1 MAKIY
6 SIRKQVNVNIILDKR
21 SQKCD
26 GTYPVKLI
34 VYYGQTNKRYS
45 FDRNISL
52 LDSDFEKM
60 LAPRLKQK
68 ELLEIKTYL
77 EAEKARA
84 QKYADQLGEEF
95 TYELFE
101 ALYKDRQIVRAAR
114 TQKQKIYTLFEEH
127 IANLNAADAIGSAS
141 AYSTAMRSFQTFAP
155 NLAIKD
161 ITPQFLY
168 KYEKWVTDSG
178 RSITTAAIYLRA
190 LRTIVNIAKDRGLI
204 THTNY
209 PFGAAS
215 KKKYEIPEGRNIK
228 KALVKEEIQKIR
240 DTEDLTDEARYA
252 RDMWLFSFYCN
263 GMNMADIY
271 RLRYEDIADGFIHFI
286 RTKTQRTQKDKT
298 PIEVYLSDPARE
310 IIERWGVKPVTPQQY
325 IFPVLNDLMT
335 SEDKFRITHNATRS
349 VNQYMATL
357 SRRLGLSVKVT
368 TYTARHSYATLLKNM
383 GTSIEEIAENLGHSN
398 ITTTKSYLASFPQEH
413 KKETAEKLVA
423 LL

>member
-1 MAKIY
+1 M
-6 SIRKQVNVNIILDKR
+6 NIVLDKR
-21 SQKCD
+21 SQKRD

-34 VYYGQTNKRYS
+34 VYFDQSNKRYS
-45 FDRNISL
+45 PDRNISL
-52 LDSDFEKM
+52 TEVDFDKITS
-60 LAPRLKQK
+60 PRLKQK
-68 ELLEIKTYL
+68 ELLETKTYL

-84 QKYADQLGEEF
+84 KKYADQLGEEF

-101 ALYKDRQIVRAAR
+101 ALYKDRQIVRIAR
-114 TQKQKIYTLFEEH
+114 VQKQKIYALFDEH
-127 IANLNAADAIGSAS
+127 IANLKAADAIGSAE
-141 AYSTAMRSFQTFAP
+141 AYTTAMRSFKAYVP

-161 ITPQFLY
+161 ITPQFLH

-190 LRTIVNIAKDRGLI
+190 MRTIVNMAKDRGLI

-215 KKKYEIPEGRNIK
+215 KKRYEIPEGRNIK
-228 KALVKEEIQKIR
+228 KALPKEEIQKIR
-240 DTEDLTDEARYA
+240 DAEDLTDEARYA

-271 RLRYEDIADGFIHFI
+271 RLRYENISDGFIHFV
-286 RTKTQRTQKDKT
+286 RTKTKRTQKDKT
-298 PIEVYLSDPARE
+298 PIEVYLSDPAQE
-310 IIERWGVKPVTPQQY
+310 IIERWGVKSVTPRQHL
-325 IFPVLNDLMT
+325 FPVLNDLMT
-335 SEDKFRITHNATRS
+335 PEEQFRITHNATRS
-349 VNQYMATL
+349 VNQYMETL
-357 SRRLGLSVKVT
+357 SKRLGLSVKIT

-413 KKETAEKLVA
+413 KKETAKKLVA